1 MPIHIFS
8 LITLHNPE
16 LYTYLD
22 NHTQRPQPHSDSA
35 DEIYNSQIKI
45 FVEPKSDQ
53 QSAQTSSGSV
63 MYSTVSRLSWSW
75 CASTE
80 RSHAGT
86 ELGGPLFCPSQDSVM
101 ATGDHGGEDVRSRKQ
116 GRREAEQRESSFGG
130 CCPAAHI
137 SEQKLGSFHPIKAI
151 GKKKMAHVPV

>member
-35 DEIYNSQIKI
+35 DEIYNSRIKI

-86 ELGGPLFCPSQDSVM
+86 ELGGPSLHR
-101 ATGDHGGEDVRSRKQ
+101 TRSW
-116 GRREAEQRESSFGG
+116 RREITEVRTSGQGSKDGRKRSKENQVLGG
-130 CCPAAHI
+130 VAQLHTY
-137 SEQKLGSFHPIKAI
+137 QNKN
-151 GKKKMAHVPV
+151 

>member
-75 CASTE
+75 CTSTE
-80 RSHAGT
+80 WSHAGT
-86 ELGGPLFCPSQDSVM
+86 ELGGPWFCPSQDSVM

-130 CCPAAHI
+130 CCPAWLDVAVMK
-137 SEQKLGSFHPIKAI
+137 SPSGW
-151 GKKKMAHVPV
+151 GKRVWLSS